1 MRVLLDEC
9 VTRRLRRDFVGH
21 TASTVEEAGLKGL
34 QNGPLLRAA
43 AGQYEVLVTVDQ
55 NLTYQQNLRGLPL
68 AILILVARRNT
79 YSMLHP
85 LMPQVLQ
92 VLERIRPG
100 EVVRIE
106 PVP

>member
-21 TASTVEEAGLKGL
+21 TVSTVEEAGLKGL

-43 AGQYEVLVTVDQ
+43 AGQYDVLVTVDQ
-55 NLTYQQNLRGLPL
+55 NLAHQQNLRGLPF

-79 YSMLHP
+79 YTMLHP

-92 VLERIRPG
+92 VLERIGPG
-100 EVVRIE
+100 EVVHIE
-106 PVP
+106 AAP

>member
-9 VTRRLRRDFVGH
+9 VARRLRRDFVGH
-21 TASTVEEAGLKGL
+21 TVSTVEEARLKGL

-43 AGQYEVLVTVDQ
+43 AGQYEVLVTIDQ
-55 NLTYQQNLRGLPL
+55 NLSGLPL

-79 YSMLHP
+79 YIMLHP
-85 LMPQVLQ
+85 LMPQMLQ

-106 PVP
+106 PAP